1 MTLPQKAVRN
11 GRFIGRD
18 VVKSRRAVSVE
29 YNFQDGGNE
38 REREREARHIDRT
51 IGNGYWTCLFLI
63 VVFANV
69 DSMYRKRRLQ

>member
-18 VVKSRRAVSVE
+18 VVRSRRAVSVE

-38 REREREARHIDRT
+38 REREARHIHRT
-51 IGNGYWTCLFLI
+51 IGNACWTCLFLI
-63 VVFANV
+63 VVSANV
-69 DSMYRKRRLQ
+69 DSMYGKRWLQ